1 MAFAWERP
9 TQSDA
14 SQTAAKVPREGDLL
28 ARCPLRGPVQ
38 HSKYICSKYVEGN
51 PHQALK
57 WIVRPGGQWPFPPRL
72 WSSYAGVQL
81 DVCDTVEDSPP
92 VVPEL
97 SFSRGWTDMD
107 RQPKRINAD
116 GIKNC
121 FGPNVWLCS
130 RNADFGQLSH
140 LSGPNW
146 NISTMTESYELLVQM
161 SKVPNQ
167 LKLLTLVIPWLFFQW
182 GGDLWIKCTHIFYR
196 LPIKWTSKCWH
207 GNQLTH

>member
-1 MAFAWERP
+1 M
-9 TQSDA
+9 DC
-14 SQTAAKVPREGDLL
+14 TAGRSVT
-28 ARCPLRGPVQ
+28 
-38 HSKYICSKYVEGN
+38 
-51 PHQALK
+51 
-57 WIVRPGGQWPFPPRL
+57 FPPQTLIQLCWSPAGRL
-72 WSSYAGVQL
+72 WHSWGVFPRRSWAI
-81 DVCDTVEDSPP
+81 VFP
-92 VVPEL
+92 
-97 SFSRGWTDMD
+97 RMD
-107 RQPKRINAD
+107 RQPKQINAD

-130 RNADFGQLSH
+130 RNDDFGQLSH

-146 NISTMTESYELLVQM
+146 NISTMTESYELLVQI

-182 GGDLWIKCTHIFYR
+182 GWDLWIKCTHIFYR